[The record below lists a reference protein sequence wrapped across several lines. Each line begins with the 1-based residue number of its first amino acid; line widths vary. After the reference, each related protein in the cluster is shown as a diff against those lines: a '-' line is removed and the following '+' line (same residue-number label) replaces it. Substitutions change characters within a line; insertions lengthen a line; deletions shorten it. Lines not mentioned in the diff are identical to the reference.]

1 MMLGNFREKILSW
14 GAKLLL
20 GLLIISFGL
29 WGIGDYT
36 TNTGGDDQIVA
47 EIGGQEISSRELESQ
62 IQVSISRMREVL
74 GQNITN
80 EQALAFGIVDQ
91 TLNGMVQEIIFSEG
105 ARNTGLIINDDLLNQ
120 EIRSDKQFKNRAGQF
135 DRNVFQQ
142 SINRAGYSEGT
153 YVDLYR
159 RELLQKQLLSAFEYG
174 ISVPVALTDSVL
186 RYREE
191 RRVIKLIKIKH
202 TALNLIPD
210 PPSSILAKFH
220 SDNAARF
227 SAPEYRAVTLLRVQ
241 PKDISDEIEV
251 SEEQIKNEYD
261 SRISEFSLEERR
273 KIQQILVSE
282 EPLAQKVMSR
292 LKMGN
297 DFIEV
302 AKGVANFDQ
311 EALELGDLTRGE
323 LAIRELGDAAFLLN
337 AGNYTVPIRSSLGW
351 HILRV
356 TNITPATKK
365 ALGEVRNVLKR
376 IIQLDLAADSL
387 ITLSNQIEDELGA
400 GASIRDAAGR
410 LNLKVE
416 DIPAI
421 DKQGLNELG
430 KAIDGISDQ
439 KEILNAVFATSEG
452 EDSDLNDYGSS
463 SFFMLHVNK
472 VTKPTLRPLDKII
485 NDVRMAWKRDH
496 RAEEAES
503 TAKNLVNEL
512 NNGISPKILAS
523 KLKVDLLSTRPFTR
537 TGEGLK
543 RELPRELI
551 SKVFASK
558 VRNSVLAAGNGVHL
572 VAFVSEK
579 RHPITSNSSKLAE
592 AIRAQLNENILG
604 DLKKQL
610 AEALRKRLGV
620 TINRENIK
628 QIFSKTNTP

>member
-36 TNTGGDDQIVA
+36 TNPGGDDQIVA

-62 IQVSISRMREVL
+62 IQVSISRMREIL

-80 EQALAFGIVDQ
+80 EQALSLGIVDQ
-91 TLNGMVQEIIFSEG
+91 TLNGMVQETIFAEG
-105 ARNTGLIINDDLLNQ
+105 ASNTGLIISDDLLNQ
-120 EIRSDKQFKNRAGQF
+120 EIRGDKQFNNRAGQF

-153 YVDLYR
+153 YVNLYR

-174 ISVPVALTDSVL
+174 ISVPAALTDSVL
-186 RYREE
+186 RYRNE

-251 SEEQIKNEYD
+251 SEEQIKIEYD
-261 SRISEFSLEERR
+261 SRISEFSQAERR
-273 KIQQILVSE
+273 NIQQILVSE
-282 EPLAQKVMSR
+282 EQLAQKVMSR
-292 LKMGN
+292 LKMGI
-297 DFIEV
+297 DFVEV

-311 EALELGDLTRGE
+311 EALQLGDLTRGE
-323 LAIRELGDAAFLLN
+323 LAVRELGDAAFLLN
-337 AGNYTVPIRSSLGW
+337 VGNYTVPIRSSFGW

-365 ALGEVRNVLKR
+365 TLGEVRNGLKR
-376 IIQLDLAADSL
+376 SVQLDLAADSL
-387 ITLSNQIEDELGA
+387 ITLANQIEDELGA
-400 GASIRDAAGR
+400 GAGIRDAAAR
-410 LNLKVE
+410 LNLRVE
-416 DIPAI
+416 IIPAI
-421 DKQGLNELG
+421 DNQGLNEFG

-439 KEILNAVFATSEG
+439 KEILNAIFATSEG

-463 SFFMLHVNK
+463 SFFILHVDK

-496 RAEEAES
+496 RAEEAENK
-503 TAKNLVNEL
+503 AKNLVNEL
-512 NNGISPKILAS
+512 NNGISPKSLAS
-523 KLKVDLLSTRPFTR
+523 KLKVNLLSTKPFTR

-543 RELPRELI
+543 TELPRELI

-572 VAFVSEK
+572 IAFVSEI
-579 RHPITSNSSKLAE
+579 RHPITSSGSKLAE
-592 AIRAQLNENILG
+592 TIRAQLSENISG

-620 TINRENIK
+620 TIERENIK
-628 QIFSKTNTP
+628 QIFSKTNNP

>member
-1 MMLGNFREKILSW
+1 M
-14 GAKLLL
+14 
-20 GLLIISFGL
+20 
-29 WGIGDYT
+29 
-36 TNTGGDDQIVA
+36 
-47 EIGGQEISSRELESQ
+47 
-62 IQVSISRMREVL
+62 
-74 GQNITN
+74 
-80 EQALAFGIVDQ
+80 
-91 TLNGMVQEIIFSEG
+91 
-105 ARNTGLIINDDLLNQ
+105 
-120 EIRSDKQFKNRAGQF
+120 
-135 DRNVFQQ
+135 
-142 SINRAGYSEGT
+142 
-153 YVDLYR
+153 
-159 RELLQKQLLSAFEYG
+159 
-174 ISVPVALTDSVL
+174 
-186 RYREE
+186 
-191 RRVIKLIKIKH
+191 
-202 TALNLIPD
+202 
-210 PPSSILAKFH
+210 
-220 SDNAARF
+220 
-227 SAPEYRAVTLLRVQ
+227 Q
-241 PKDISDEIEV
+241 PKDISDEIED

-261 SRISEFSLEERR
+261 RRISEFSQEERR

-302 AKGVANFDQ
+302 AKGVENFDQ

-323 LAIRELGDAAFLLN
+323 LAIKELGDAAFLLN
-337 AGNYTVPIRSSLGW
+337 SGNYTVPIRSSLGW

-365 ALGEVRNVLKR
+365 ALREVRNGLKR
-376 IIQLDLAADSL
+376 SVQLDLAADSL
-387 ITLSNQIEDELGA
+387 ITLANQIEDELGA
-400 GASIRDAAGR
+400 GASIRDAASR

-416 DIPAI
+416 NIPAI
-421 DKQGLNELG
+421 DNQGLNELG
-430 KAIDGISDQ
+430 KPIDGIGDQ

-463 SFFMLHVNK
+463 SFFILHVNK

-496 RAEEAES
+496 RAEEAENK
-503 TAKNLVNEL
+503 AKNLVNEL

-523 KLKVDLLSTRPFTR
+523 KLKVDLLSTKPFTR